1 MTSCFEKIKN
11 GFVGYFGNIKRGF
24 KPKYYINYV
33 VITLFLIINTISQPK
48 TSTTT
53 LLANMGIAII
63 LAVSLN
69 LVVGFLGELSLG
81 HAGFM
86 CIGAYLGTF
95 ISNQI
100 FNTIGSK
107 VVVLI
112 LTMIIGGLVAAI
124 FGYIVGFS
132 ALRLKGDY
140 LAIVTLAFG
149 EIVRNICN
157 NIPIFGDGMGLKNPH
172 RYGNNLYIVAF
183 IMVLIMLILIQNLI
197 RSKHGRAITAIRD
210 NEIAARAMGINV
222 TYYKLFVFVLSA
234 FFAGVAGVLYGSFNS
249 IIKYGDFSFNKSIEI
264 LVMVVLGGMG
274 SINGSIIAA
283 ALITFINTFL
293 QNKLPGDLSALRLL
307 VYALILMVVVI
318 FNNAPALS
326 KYKDKYSLSALYK
339 KIYAKITDKL
349 YAKHPD
355 KKQAIIKDD
364 SASWSSIPTKIK
376 MDEVLSTDINTSET
390 LPGGNENDIDTE
402 GKRDE

>member
-1 MTSCFEKIKN
+1 MTAYFKNIKN
-11 GFVGYFGNIKRGF
+11 GF
-24 KPKYYINYV
+24 KPKHYINYV
-33 VITLFLIINTISQPK
+33 VITLFLIISIISQPK

-53 LLANMGIAII
+53 LLANMGFAII

-86 CIGAYLGTF
+86 CIGAYIGTF

-100 FNTIGSK
+100 FDAIGSK
-107 VVVLI
+107 LVVLI
-112 LTMIIGGLVAAI
+112 LTMIIGGLIAAI

-149 EIVRNICN
+149 EIVRDICK
-157 NIPIFGDGMGLKNPH
+157 NIPAFGGAMGLKNPH

-183 IMVLIMLILIQNLI
+183 VVALIMLILIQNLI
-197 RSKHGRAITAIRD
+197 RSKHGRAITAVRD
-210 NEIAARAMGINV
+210 NEIAAKAMGINV
-222 TYYKLFVFVLSA
+222 TYYKLFVFVLSS

-249 IIKYGDFSFNKSIEI
+249 IILYGDFSFNKSIEI
-264 LVMVVLGGMG
+264 LVMVGGMG

-293 QNKLPGDLSALRLL
+293 QSKLPGDLSALRLL

-318 FNNAPALS
+318 FNNAPALR
-326 KYKDKYSLSALYK
+326 KYKEKYSLSSLFAKVYG
-339 KIYAKITDKL
+339 KITDKF
-349 YAKHPD
+349 YANHPE
-355 KKQAIIKDD
+355 KKQARITDD
-364 SASWSSIPTKIK
+364 SAAWNRVPSKIK
-376 MDEVLSTDINTSET
+376 MDEVLSTDI
-390 LPGGNENDIDTE
+390 LPEDKNNDTDTE
-402 GKRDE
+402 EKRDE

>member
-24 KPKYYINYV
+24 KPKYYINYA
-33 VITLFLIINTISQPK
+33 VITLFLIINIISQPK

-53 LLANMGIAII
+53 LLANIGIAII

-86 CIGAYLGTF
+86 CIGAYIGTF

-149 EIVRNICN
+149 EIVRNICM
-157 NIPIFGDGMGLKNPH
+157 NIPAFGGAIGLKNPH

-183 IMVLIMLILIQNLI
+183 VMVLVMLILIQNLI

-222 TYYKLFVFVLSA
+222 TYYKLFAFVLSA